1 MEHSMECC
9 GLNMIAPIHSDIWKL
24 GPQLVALV
32 RSFRRCDEMNC
43 PLTWALRFQKTGT
56 FPRFLFPIH
65 ACAPG
70 CKLSLCCSSHYFFLL
85 SYFLAMMAD
94 SYFAVTQWI
103 NKNLFSSKVPWSWY
117 FTTAIEMIE
126 SVIYIASL
134 QLFIYAHFFNLKT
147 EVSKIM
153 WVILRFLKDKEF
165 RMKIVIWHRIGKH

>member
-1 MEHSMECC
+1 MMRWTVPWR
-9 GLNMIAPIHSDIWKL
+9 GLWGFKRL
-24 GPQLVALV
+24 GPFPDSFFWFMLVLQDV
-32 RSFRRCDEMNC
+32 S
-43 PLTWALRFQKTGT
+43 
-56 FPRFLFPIH
+56 
-65 ACAPG
+65 
-70 CKLSLCCSSHYFFLL
+70 SLCCSSHYFFLL

-134 QLFIYAHFFNLKT
+134 QLFIYAHFFNQKT